1 MKTICGIDCTGCD
14 WTEVCKGCAETNG
27 RPFGGE

>member
-1 MKTICGIDCTGCD
+1 MKTICVIDCTGCD
-14 WTEVCKGCAETNG
+14 WTEVCKGCVETNG